1 MEKRDDANWATP
13 SIKEWIFYRDDMT
26 PEEFEEEYENFWKY
40 ASEGRLNEYKPLYKQ
55 IHSEVQ
61 ITK

>member
-1 MEKRDDANWATP
+1 MEKNNNWATP
-13 SIKEWIFYRDDMT
+13 SIKEWIFYHDDMT
-26 PEEFEEEYENFWKY
+26 PEEFEEEYNHYWKY

-61 ITK
+61 INI